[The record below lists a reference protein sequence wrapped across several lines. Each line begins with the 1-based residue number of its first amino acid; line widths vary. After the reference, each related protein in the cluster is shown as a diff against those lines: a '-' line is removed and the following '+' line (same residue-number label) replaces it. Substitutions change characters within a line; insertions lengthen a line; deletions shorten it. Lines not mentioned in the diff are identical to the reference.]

1 LEELM
6 KQTRIPFLA
15 VVLLCASLAGT
26 ALAADMH
33 MSTKFEGP
41 KANTGTVTHSTK
53 GGKSILTLS
62 ADFVAPETPDPHW
75 QVVDSAGRVYQLDKL
90 KVKSVVGD
98 KIKTE
103 IEVPSYVPNI
113 ARVRMYCAWA
123 EVVLG
128 EASFAKPVK

>member
-1 LEELM
+1 M
-6 KQTRIPFLA
+6 TRTRTIT
-15 VVLLCASLAGT
+15 LLI
-26 ALAADMH
+26 ALALTFSTMAADRMH
-33 MSTKFEGP
+33 TSTKFEGP
-41 KANTGTVTHSTK
+41 KANTGTVTHSNK

-62 ADFVAPETPDPHW
+62 ADFVPPETPDPHW
-75 QVVDSAGRVYQLDKL
+75 QVVDSNGRVYHLDKL
-90 KVKSVVGD
+90 KIKGLTGD

-103 IEVPSYVPNI
+103 IEVPSYVPNV